1 MVARRWD
8 RAVDGAR
15 LLSRWASYHW
25 RRHGGTGGRS
35 RAAAGVEE
43 AMDRDRDRDYDGVPD
58 WQEDENYAD
67 EAPIRGPHSPRARM
81 RGGGCALPVALL
93 LTGAMLAARQ
103 ATRRRG

>member
-1 MVARRWD
+1 
-8 RAVDGAR
+8 
-15 LLSRWASYHW
+15 
-25 RRHGGTGGRS
+25 
-35 RAAAGVEE
+35 
-43 AMDRDRDRDYDGVPD
+43 VPD

-93 LTGAMLAARQ
+93 LTGATLAARQ